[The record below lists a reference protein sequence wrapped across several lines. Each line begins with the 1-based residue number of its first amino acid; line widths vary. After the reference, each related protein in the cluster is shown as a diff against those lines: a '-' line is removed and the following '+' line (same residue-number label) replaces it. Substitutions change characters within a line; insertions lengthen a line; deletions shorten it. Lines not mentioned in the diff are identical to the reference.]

1 MRPSLDALAQQCAD
15 QGIIVSWARL
25 PAGRRGLYVLS
36 TRTIYLRHDMPDRL
50 AVPTL
55 MHEMCHA
62 ERGDDGPQP
71 AAVEAR
77 IDRAVAHR
85 LISVGDYRAA
95 EAAVGPHP
103 GAIAVALDLPRWVVD
118 AYRSALRERT

>member
-95 EAAVGPHP
+95 EAVVGPHP

-118 AYRSALRERT
+118 AYRSALRERA